1 MDPPPLMKWT
11 KVSPAAHWSKLD
23 VIANNA
29 VRFEILRRFGVFP
42 GSGDHHSVEFMP
54 GFVHPGNDYGAGWR
68 VHHYGME
75 GHRADAE
82 ADVEHYESVRDAT
95 DVTRM
100 PSGELVAMLL
110 DGIVTGKAR
119 SLPVNL
125 PNAGTSRTSPTI
137 RSSRSWASPTAT
149 GVRGRDQATAP
160 GIMGEFLRRINVV
173 QEWTVEAAI
182 TGDRTLVLE
191 AMMADPMAGQ
201 LAYDDIVKM
210 TDEMLEPPPPGS
222 PSSRVASLTL
232 ASGSGARSGGAMA
245 PRIVIIGGASL
256 QWVPKLFLDIVNT
269 PSLAESE
276 IVLQDINPEP
286 LPAMTEFVRHV
297 TALKGAGIT
306 VSATTDRREALEGA
320 DYVVVCIST
329 GAFESM
335 RHDLEIPE
343 RHGIKQSVGDTVGP
357 GGIMRALRNIPVLV
371 AIARD
376 MEEICPDAWM
386 LNITNPMTTL
396 CRAVTR
402 ETSVKTV
409 GLCHEITG
417 AQFMLSQILDVDF
430 RSFDFE
436 VVGVNHLP
444 IITKLRI
451 DGEDAMDRL
460 RERLADPEKLADEP
474 IHLPDEIRRELGDVA
489 AEFTKRDLVTSN
501 RVKFALFERF
511 GVLPGAGDRHLVE
524 FFPGFLTE
532 ESEWGSGGM
541 SGSRRSPT
549 ARSGSTATRPSS
561 PS

>member
-1 MDPPPLMKWT
+1 
-11 KVSPAAHWSKLD
+11 
-23 VIANNA
+23 
-29 VRFEILRRFGVFP
+29 
-42 GSGDHHSVEFMP
+42 
-54 GFVHPGNDYGAGWR
+54 
-68 VHHYGME
+68 
-75 GHRADAE
+75 
-82 ADVEHYESVRDAT
+82 
-95 DVTRM
+95 
-100 PSGELVAMLL
+100 
-110 DGIVTGKAR
+110 
-119 SLPVNL
+119 
-125 PNAGTSRTSPTI
+125 
-137 RSSRSWASPTAT
+137 
-149 GVRGRDQATAP
+149 
-160 GIMGEFLRRINVV
+160 
-173 QEWTVEAAI
+173 
-182 TGDRTLVLE
+182 
-191 AMMADPMAGQ
+191 
-201 LAYDDIVKM
+201 
-210 TDEMLEPPPPGS
+210 
-222 PSSRVASLTL
+222 
-232 ASGSGARSGGAMA
+232 MA

-256 QWVPKLFLDIVNT
+256 QWVPKLFLDILNT
-269 PSLAESE
+269 PSLAASE
-276 IVLQDINPEP
+276 LVLHDINPEP
-286 LPAMTEFVRHV
+286 LPAVCDFVNHM

-306 VSATTDRREALEGA
+306 VSATTDRRESLEGA

-329 GAFESM
+329 GAFDSM

-444 IITKLRI
+444 IITELRI
-451 DGEDAMDRL
+451 DGDDAMDRL

-532 ESEWGSGGM
+532 ASEWGKRWNVGLTSIADREIWVDRYKAEFEKLSKLTEVPHMPSGEMVAPMIDSFLRDKPRHFPLNLPNVGQCPDLPADAIVESM
-541 SGSRRSPT
+541 V
-549 ARSGSTATRPSS
+549 TATAAGLAGRDHGHAPAALTECLRRVVASQEMTVEAAIS
-561 PS
+561 GDRDTAVDAMLLDPLAGRIDFDLVEQMTDEMLAATAPWLPQFS